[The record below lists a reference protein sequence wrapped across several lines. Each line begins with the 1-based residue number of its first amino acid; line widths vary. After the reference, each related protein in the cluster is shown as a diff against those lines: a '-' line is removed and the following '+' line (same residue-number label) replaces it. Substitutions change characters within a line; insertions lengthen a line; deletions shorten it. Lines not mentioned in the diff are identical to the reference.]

1 MSAKP
6 IHGAVQKS
14 EIKGE
19 GITRDTRGLLQ
30 RFLDSL
36 RVPTN
41 MMTFVLC
48 FGVVSFIFPAV
59 ADICLLVAALLTMIS
74 LRRVETAPLKLPIQS
89 GLMDSHERNPATG
102 KPQKS
107 GGIFYLGN
115 ELRTGKEVWLTNS
128 DCRQHFLVLG
138 TTGAGKALPLDA
150 KVHTP
155 TGWRRMGDIAVGD
168 LVTTPDG
175 RSATVTGYYP
185 QGELDIFK
193 ITFEDG
199 RTAEACPEHL
209 WEVHH
214 KHWNGKYKKG
224 ESRIGAARP
233 RLMRTREIVELL
245 SSNKGKFAVRLAEEV
260 EKPVADLPLDPYLL
274 GALLGDG
281 CMNGKSFRFSSV
293 DEHILSRV
301 SGQLES
307 IGHELHHDDYA
318 PDCDFRVRN
327 GENPIGVISPLRAG
341 LRRLGLEG
349 TLSDTKFI
357 PEVYKEGSVDQRWAL
372 VQGLMDTD
380 GSADSRHGS
389 LSYSTSSKRLAED
402 FQDVV
407 RSLGGMAKVATK
419 KTSYR
424 NDEGEVV
431 KGKLSY
437 RITIRHPRPAS
448 FFSLPRKTA
457 LVDKPYQYA
466 ETLKLGI
473 KSIEFSRRA
482 EAACILVD
490 HEDHL
495 FITDEYVVTHNTET
509 LLGFASNAVSWGS
522 GFLFCD
528 GKGDVALFAKVY
540 ALARRFGREDDL
552 LVLNYMTGNTDIGL
566 SYGEKRSN
574 TLNPFATGSSDGLTQ
589 MVVGL
594 MDDTGG
600 DGAMWKGRAT
610 AMFTGVMR
618 ALTWLRDQQLIDL
631 NVSEIRD
638 HLQLKRIIDLANP
651 EQYEQMPMPIRKS
664 IKSYLTSLP
673 GYKES
678 QGYNQ
683 SQTTLDQ
690 HGYLEMQFTKILGSL
705 ADVYG
710 HIFHTP
716 HAEVDMADVV
726 LNRRILVIMLPALEK
741 SKDEI
746 ANLGKIVVATLK
758 GMMGGTLGNKVEGNW
773 GDIVENRP
781 TNSPSPFIVVLDEVG
796 YYMVDG
802 MDLMAAQARSLGFA
816 MVFAG
821 QDINAM
827 KRLNE
832 KVFGSVQGNTNTKII
847 MRTED
852 PDTAKL
858 AIDAGGKAYR
868 AQLGSY
874 QGQPGELGKTYSDN
888 MEARLELVDRVN
900 SRDLKDQD
908 EGEMHIFHKD
918 WMIRARGFYAAPE
931 STLNKRKLRLRPNH
945 FITVSKPNR
954 EMLDSQQKLPEIVDR
969 LVSEEFIEM
978 MKAAEQNAIKNISAP
993 TEVEVVFR
1001 TYDQLSRSKTRV
1013 PNPVE
1018 ASCVAFG
1025 RLMEVN
1031 QGIND
1036 IYNDGVRA
1044 GRPGAGTADPFARP
1058 PVAGGFDRGIPDMG
1072 SGMDDFYG
1080 DRSGFPGS
1088 RQPDFAP
1095 RGGAHEMDGFAGGA
1109 DGLYGDRDGFS
1120 GNRYRGGVP
1129 DEFDRGGIS
1138 QPSAPFRQPKYKQDV
1153 PHGVE
1158 LEGDQLHG
1166 MASRIA
1172 NNKAVMT
1179 ALATLDYD
1187 ENRMTPDKL
1196 NDEIEEAI
1204 DIANIDDDAGW
1215 GPATPNDV
1223 ARAASMTHSALPD
1236 DDDDD
1241 GGDDTS
1247 SGVPAGGGL
1256 TAELL
1261 GMLID
1266 GEDQD

>member
-1 MSAKP
+1 MS
-6 IHGAVQKS
+6 QKQIRGS
-14 EIKGE
+14 LSQNEIRE
-19 GITRDTRGLLQ
+19 EYIVRDTRSIVT
-30 RFLDSL
+30 RFFDWV
-36 RVPTN
+36 RMPTN
-41 MMTFVLC
+41 MATFVIM
-48 FGVVSFIFPAV
+48 FAVVAFVFPAI
-59 ADICLLVAALLTMIS
+59 ADICLLVSLLISFYALT
-74 LRRVETAPLKLPIQS
+74 RVESAPLKLPMQS
-89 GLMDSHERNPATG
+89 KLMDAHERNPADG
-102 KPQKS
+102 RPQAS
-107 GGIFYLGN
+107 GGIFFLGN

-128 DCRQHFLVLG
+128 DCRQHFLILG
-138 TTGAGKALPLDA
+138 TTGAGK
-150 KVHTP
+150 
-155 TGWRRMGDIAVGD
+155 
-168 LVTTPDG
+168 
-175 RSATVTGYYP
+175 
-185 QGELDIFK
+185 
-193 ITFEDG
+193 
-199 RTAEACPEHL
+199 
-209 WEVHH
+209 
-214 KHWNGKYKKG
+214 
-224 ESRIGAARP
+224 
-233 RLMRTREIVELL
+233 
-245 SSNKGKFAVRLAEEV
+245 
-260 EKPVADLPLDPYLL
+260 
-274 GALLGDG
+274 
-281 CMNGKSFRFSSV
+281 
-293 DEHILSRV
+293 
-301 SGQLES
+301 
-307 IGHELHHDDYA
+307 
-318 PDCDFRVRN
+318 
-327 GENPIGVISPLRAG
+327 
-341 LRRLGLEG
+341 
-349 TLSDTKFI
+349 
-357 PEVYKEGSVDQRWAL
+357 
-372 VQGLMDTD
+372 
-380 GSADSRHGS
+380 
-389 LSYSTSSKRLAED
+389 
-402 FQDVV
+402 
-407 RSLGGMAKVATK
+407 
-419 KTSYR
+419 
-424 NDEGEVV
+424 
-431 KGKLSY
+431 
-437 RITIRHPRPAS
+437 
-448 FFSLPRKTA
+448 
-457 LVDKPYQYA
+457 
-466 ETLKLGI
+466 
-473 KSIEFSRRA
+473 
-482 EAACILVD
+482 
-490 HEDHL
+490 
-495 FITDEYVVTHNTET
+495 TET
-509 LLGFASNAVSWGS
+509 LLGFAANAVTWGS

-528 GKGDVALFAKVY
+528 GKGDVALFAKVS

-552 LVLNYMTGNTDIGL
+552 LVLNYMTGNADIGL

-638 HLQLKRIIDLANP
+638 HLQLKRIIDLSNP
-651 EQYEQMPMPIRKS
+651 EQYEQMPPAIRKS

-858 AIDAGGKAYR
+858 AIEAGGKAFR

-874 QGQPGELGKTYSDN
+874 QGQTGELAKTYTDN
-888 MEARLELVDRVN
+888 MEARLEAIDRIN
-900 SRDLKDQD
+900 PLDLKAQD
-908 EGEMHIFHKD
+908 EGEMHIIHKE
-918 WMIRARGFYAAPE
+918 WLVRAKSFYSAPE
-931 STLNKRKLRLRPNH
+931 SSLNKRNLKLRPNH
-945 FITVSKPNR
+945 FITVAKPNR
-954 EMLDSQQKLPEIVDR
+954 EMLESQQKLPEIVER
-969 LVSEEFIEM
+969 LVSDEFLEK
-978 MKAAEQNAIKNISAP
+978 MKAAEQNAIQNLNAP

-1001 TYDQLSRSKTRV
+1001 TYDQLSRSKSRV
-1013 PNPVE
+1013 PNPIE

-1036 IYNDGVRA
+1036 IYNEGVRTARAAPAA
-1044 GRPGAGTADPFARP
+1044 GVHGGYNPGISDM
-1058 PVAGGFDRGIPDMG
+1058 GGGMDDYFDRGG
-1072 SGMDDFYG
+1072 FSGAPHHPEFASRG
-1080 DRSGFPGS
+1080 PADR
-1088 RQPDFAP
+1088 
-1095 RGGAHEMDGFAGGA
+1095 DGFAGA
-1109 DGLYGDRDGFS
+1109 ESRFGDRDGFS
-1120 GNRYRGGVP
+1120 GSRFRAGIP
-1129 DEFDRGGIS
+1129 DEFGKDEAI
-1138 QPSAPFRQPKYKQDV
+1138 PHSAKPFKTPKYRKDV
-1153 PHGVE
+1153 PHGVDV
-1158 LEGDQLHG
+1158 EGDHLHG
-1166 MASRIA
+1166 MANRIS
-1172 NNKAVMT
+1172 NNRAVMN
-1179 ALATLDYD
+1179 ALATLEYD
-1187 ENRMTPDKL
+1187 EARMSADKL

-1204 DIANIDDDAGW
+1204 DLANMDDDANW
-1215 GPATPNDV
+1215 PAATAQDI
-1223 ARAASMTHSALPD
+1223 ARAASMTASALPD
-1236 DDDDD
+1236 TDDSDD

-1247 SGVPAGGGL
+1247 TGAPGGGL

>member
-6 IHGAVQKS
+6 IRGSLQKS
-14 EIKGE
+14 ELSE
-19 GITRDTRGLLQ
+19 ENLVRDTRGLVT
-30 RFLDSL
+30 RFIDWL
-36 RVPTN
+36 RIPGN
-41 MMTFVLC
+41 MMTFV
-48 FGVVSFIFPAV
+48 FAFAVVALFFPAI
-59 ADICLLVAALLTMIS
+59 ADICLLVAGLLTVFGLTRS
-74 LRRVETAPLKLPIQS
+74 EKTPLKLPIQS
-89 GLMDSHERNPATG
+89 GLMDAHERNPATG
-102 KPQKS
+102 KAQLS

-138 TTGAGKALPLDA
+138 TTGAGK
-150 KVHTP
+150 
-155 TGWRRMGDIAVGD
+155 
-168 LVTTPDG
+168 
-175 RSATVTGYYP
+175 
-185 QGELDIFK
+185 
-193 ITFEDG
+193 
-199 RTAEACPEHL
+199 
-209 WEVHH
+209 
-214 KHWNGKYKKG
+214 
-224 ESRIGAARP
+224 
-233 RLMRTREIVELL
+233 
-245 SSNKGKFAVRLAEEV
+245 
-260 EKPVADLPLDPYLL
+260 
-274 GALLGDG
+274 
-281 CMNGKSFRFSSV
+281 
-293 DEHILSRV
+293 
-301 SGQLES
+301 
-307 IGHELHHDDYA
+307 
-318 PDCDFRVRN
+318 
-327 GENPIGVISPLRAG
+327 
-341 LRRLGLEG
+341 
-349 TLSDTKFI
+349 
-357 PEVYKEGSVDQRWAL
+357 
-372 VQGLMDTD
+372 
-380 GSADSRHGS
+380 
-389 LSYSTSSKRLAED
+389 
-402 FQDVV
+402 
-407 RSLGGMAKVATK
+407 
-419 KTSYR
+419 
-424 NDEGEVV
+424 
-431 KGKLSY
+431 
-437 RITIRHPRPAS
+437 
-448 FFSLPRKTA
+448 
-457 LVDKPYQYA
+457 
-466 ETLKLGI
+466 
-473 KSIEFSRRA
+473 
-482 EAACILVD
+482 
-490 HEDHL
+490 
-495 FITDEYVVTHNTET
+495 TET
-509 LLGFASNAVSWGS
+509 LLGFAANAVSWGS

-552 LVLNYMTGNTDIGL
+552 LVLNYMTGNADIGL

-758 GMMGGTLGNKVEGNW
+758 GMMGGTLGNKVEGTW

-858 AIDAGGKAYR
+858 AIDAAGKAYR
-868 AQLGSY
+868 AQLGSF
-874 QGQPGELGKTYSDN
+874 QGQAGEIAKTYSDN
-888 MEARLELVDRVN
+888 MEARLEAMDRIN
-900 SRDLKDQD
+900 PRDLKDQD
-908 EGEMHIFHKD
+908 EGEMHILHKD
-918 WMIRARGFYAAPE
+918 WLVRAKGFYAAPE
-931 STLNKRKLRLRPNH
+931 SSLNKRKLRLRPNH

-954 EMLDSQQKLPEIVDR
+954 EMLESQQKLPEIVER
-969 LVSEEFIEM
+969 LVSDEFLEK

-993 TEVEVVFR
+993 TEIEVVFR
-1001 TYDQLSRSKTRV
+1001 TYDQLSRSRTRV

-1036 IYNDGVRA
+1036 IYNDGVRNGRA
-1044 GRPGAGTADPFARP
+1044 GAPGSVDPFARP

-1072 SGMDDFYG
+1072 APMEDYYG
-1080 DRSGFPGS
+1080 DRTGFQGG
-1088 RQPDFAP
+1088 RQQPDFGSRP
-1095 RGGAHEMDGFAGGA
+1095 SSMDGFAGA

-1120 GNRYRGGVP
+1120 GSRYRGGVP
-1129 DEFDRGGIS
+1129 DEFDHGSGIS
-1138 QPSAPFRQPKYKQDV
+1138 QPSTPFKQPKFKKDV

-1158 LEGDQLHG
+1158 VEGEHLHG

-1172 NNKAVMT
+1172 NNRAVMS
-1179 ALATLDYD
+1179 ALATLEYNED
-1187 ENRMTPDKL
+1187 RMTPDTL

-1204 DIANIDDDAGW
+1204 DIANIDEEAGW
-1215 GPATPNDV
+1215 GAATQNDI
-1223 ARAASMTHSALPD
+1223 ARAASMTSSALPD
-1236 DDDDD
+1236 PDDYDDD
-1241 GGDDTS
+1241 GGDDS
-1247 SGVPAGGGL
+1247 ASGAPTGGL
-1256 TAELL
+1256 TTELL
-1261 GMLID
+1261 SMLID

>member
-6 IHGAVQKS
+6 IHGAVQKN

-41 MMTFVLC
+41 MMTFVLS
-48 FGVVSFIFPAV
+48 FAVVSFIFPGV
-59 ADICLLVAALLTMIS
+59 ADICLLFAALLTFIS
-74 LRRVETAPLKLPIQS
+74 LRRAETAPLKLPIQS
-89 GLMDSHERNPATG
+89 GLLDSHERSPATG
-102 KPQKS
+102 KAQKS
-107 GGIFYLGN
+107 GGIFFLGN

-138 TTGAGKALPLDA
+138 TTGAGK
-150 KVHTP
+150 
-155 TGWRRMGDIAVGD
+155 
-168 LVTTPDG
+168 
-175 RSATVTGYYP
+175 
-185 QGELDIFK
+185 
-193 ITFEDG
+193 
-199 RTAEACPEHL
+199 
-209 WEVHH
+209 
-214 KHWNGKYKKG
+214 
-224 ESRIGAARP
+224 
-233 RLMRTREIVELL
+233 
-245 SSNKGKFAVRLAEEV
+245 
-260 EKPVADLPLDPYLL
+260 
-274 GALLGDG
+274 
-281 CMNGKSFRFSSV
+281 
-293 DEHILSRV
+293 
-301 SGQLES
+301 
-307 IGHELHHDDYA
+307 
-318 PDCDFRVRN
+318 
-327 GENPIGVISPLRAG
+327 
-341 LRRLGLEG
+341 
-349 TLSDTKFI
+349 
-357 PEVYKEGSVDQRWAL
+357 
-372 VQGLMDTD
+372 
-380 GSADSRHGS
+380 
-389 LSYSTSSKRLAED
+389 
-402 FQDVV
+402 
-407 RSLGGMAKVATK
+407 
-419 KTSYR
+419 
-424 NDEGEVV
+424 
-431 KGKLSY
+431 
-437 RITIRHPRPAS
+437 
-448 FFSLPRKTA
+448 
-457 LVDKPYQYA
+457 
-466 ETLKLGI
+466 
-473 KSIEFSRRA
+473 
-482 EAACILVD
+482 
-490 HEDHL
+490 
-495 FITDEYVVTHNTET
+495 TET

-566 SYGEKRSN
+566 SYGVKRSN

-651 EQYEQMPMPIRKS
+651 EQYEMMPVPIRKS

-821 QDINAM
+821 QDLNAM
-827 KRLNE
+827 KRLND

-858 AIDAGGKAYR
+858 AIEAGGKAYR

-900 SRDLKDQD
+900 SRDLRDQD

-931 STLNKRKLRLRPNH
+931 STLNKRKLKLRPNH

-954 EMLDSQQKLPEIVDR
+954 EMLESQQKLPEIVER
-969 LVSEEFIEM
+969 LVGEEFMEM

-1001 TYDQLSRSKTRV
+1001 TYDQLSRSRARV

-1036 IYNDGVRA
+1036 IYNDGVR
-1044 GRPGAGTADPFARP
+1044 GSRPGASSDPFARP
-1058 PVAGGFDRGIPDMG
+1058 PVAGGYDRGLTDMG
-1072 SGMDDFYG
+1072 GGIDDFYG
-1080 DRSGFPGS
+1080 DRGGFQGRS
-1088 RQPDFAP
+1088 QPDFAP
-1095 RGGAHEMDGFAGGA
+1095 SGRGHDMDGFAGGA

-1120 GNRYRGGVP
+1120 GKRYRGGMP
-1129 DEFDRGGIS
+1129 DEFEQGGIS
-1138 QPSAPFRQPKYKQDV
+1138 QPSAPFKQPKYKKDV
-1153 PHGVE
+1153 PHGME

-1172 NNKAVMT
+1172 NNRAVMS
-1179 ALATLDYD
+1179 ALATLEYD

-1204 DIANIDDDAGW
+1204 DIANVDDEGGW
-1215 GPATPNDV
+1215 GPATSSDI
-1223 ARAASMTHSALPD
+1223 ARAASMTNSALPA